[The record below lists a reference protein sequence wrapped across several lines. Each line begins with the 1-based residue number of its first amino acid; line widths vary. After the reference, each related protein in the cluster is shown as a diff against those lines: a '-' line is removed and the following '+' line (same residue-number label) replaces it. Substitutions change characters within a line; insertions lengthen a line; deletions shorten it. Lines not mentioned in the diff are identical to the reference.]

1 MKFSTD
7 RRLQA
12 GFWLLTLVPVLFG
25 LLAAHSVNETIRA
38 AQELKQSNELI
49 RELESFLSRLKDV
62 EVDQREFVL
71 TNDESYATD
80 IRKAKADVDRMLGH
94 IQSQNIGDNWKE
106 LLRTLLPEKF
116 SQIDTTL
123 KLRREGD
130 LQGATATLKRSEN
143 GQAMDDIRRSVNAMI
158 GEQSKLLDE
167 HQDNRNRQF
176 IYMLVVFVVV
186 LLVNAA
192 LIWTLFYSV
201 RLESAR
207 MERVNEELEERVEQ
221 RTVELRRSND
231 ELQQF
236 AYVASH
242 DLKEPM
248 RMISSY
254 ATLLQ
259 RRYEGRLDEDADTFI
274 HFITDG
280 VRRMNTLITDLL
292 SYSRAGQ
299 LGDDPKVRVET
310 EQVLASV
317 LENIKASVV
326 DTGAVVTYDALPAIT
341 YEPVRLSQLLQNLLS
356 NALKYRR
363 PDVPPFVHISAD
375 QVGNEIQFSVRDN
388 GQGIA
393 PEYQADIFGIFK
405 RLHGKDVEGTGIGLA
420 TCKKIVEE
428 HGGRIWVE
436 SQPGAGSIFHFTVPV
451 VKSTVQHRAATM

>member
-1 MKFSTD
+1 MKFSTGS
-7 RRLQA
+7 RLQA

-25 LLAAHSVNETIRA
+25 LLAVHSVHETIHA
-38 AQELKQSNELI
+38 ANELKQSNELI
-49 RELESFLSRLKDV
+49 RDLESFLSRLKDV

-80 IRKAKADVDRMLGH
+80 IRKAKADVDKMLAH

-123 KLRREGD
+123 RLRREGD
-130 LQGATATLKRSEN
+130 LEGATATLKRGEN
-143 GQAMDDIRRSVNAMI
+143 GQPMDDIRRSVNAMI
-158 GEQSKLLDE
+158 AEQSKLLDE
-167 HQDNRNRQF
+167 HQENRNRQF
-176 IYMLVVFVVV
+176 SYMLAVFVVV

-201 RLESAR
+201 RRESMR
-207 MERVNEELEERVEQ
+207 MERVNEELEEHVEQ
-221 RTVELRRSND
+221 RTLELRRSNE

-236 AYVASH
+236 AYIASH

-259 RRYEGRLDEDADTFI
+259 RRYDGRLDEDANTFI
-274 HFITDG
+274 QFITDG

-299 LGDDPKVRVET
+299 PGDEPKVRVET

-317 LENIKASVV
+317 LDNISASITE
-326 DTGAVVTYDALPAIT
+326 TGAVVTHDALPPIT
-341 YEPVRLSQLLQNLLS
+341 YEPVRLSQVLQNLLS
-356 NALKYRR
+356 NALKYHR
-363 PDVPPFVHISAD
+363 PDVPPLVHISAD
-375 QVGNEIQFSVRDN
+375 QVGNEIQFSIRDN

-428 HGGRIWVE
+428 HGGRIWVD
-436 SQPGAGSIFHFTVPV
+436 SQPGVGSIFHFTVPV
-451 VKSTVQHRAATM
+451 LKSSAQHRVAST